1 MNKNTE
7 KDEKPIIVAWVGTTD
22 VTRMKKW
29 INYELLQKASPKEQE
44 NLLREFDPK
53 CSHEPDSK
61 WNNGPLRTMTDDISA
76 EKYIYCVQNS
86 IFQKRQSC
94 RMGSQRL

>member
-61 WNNGPLRTMTDDISA
+61 WNNGPLRTKTDDISA
-76 EKYIYCVQNS
+76 EKVYLLCSEQYLPEKTI
-86 IFQKRQSC
+86 
-94 RMGSQRL
+94 L

>member
-29 INYELLQKASPKEQE
+29 INYELLQ
-44 NLLREFDPK
+44 N
-53 CSHEPDSK
+53 
-61 WNNGPLRTMTDDISA
+61 DISA
-76 EKYIYCVQNS
+76 EKVYLLCSEQYLPEKTI
-86 IFQKRQSC
+86 
-94 RMGSQRL
+94 L